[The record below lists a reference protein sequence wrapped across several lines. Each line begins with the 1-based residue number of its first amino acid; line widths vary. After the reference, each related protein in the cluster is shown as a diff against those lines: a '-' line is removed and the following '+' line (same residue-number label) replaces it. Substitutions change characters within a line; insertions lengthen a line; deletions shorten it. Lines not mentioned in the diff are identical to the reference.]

1 MKTIQSLT
9 LFAIIFFCFNG
20 ISHAQITISGIVSDA
35 ETGETLPS
43 ANISIEGTYKGTI
56 TNVDGYYTL
65 TVKDFPARIVV
76 RFIGYET
83 LIREINADSSPD
95 QDFALKPS
103 QLQLEEIVITGE
115 DPAISIMK
123 EVIRRKQIWRKKIDS
138 YVAQAYTRQRL
149 ESDTSIVSISESIS
163 EAYWQKG
170 KGHREIVKSRRQTAN
185 IEGSDN
191 FAGVSYLPNFYDDDL
206 DVSGFEVVGVTHP
219 DALSYYNFNLV
230 DYQKI
235 DDQVVYEIKVSPK
248 RKLQPL
254 FEGTIYVLDVEYAL
268 LSVKLKPNRVVD
280 FPPPVQD
287 FDLDYEQQ
295 FNNYGKEFWLPA
307 DIRINGRIK
316 IGIIGLRF
324 PPIQFSQ
331 ISRISDY
338 EVNVDLPDTL
348 FKGVELFSVDST
360 TIDDDSLF
368 VNSIDVVPLS
378 KQELDAY
385 ENLDSTATLEKAF
398 RPTGFLARFIN
409 DDDEDEGGYTIS
421 SNGGGIS
428 EAGATDSTAAQPQ
441 RKEPGVLSKTWNVIS
456 QGSSLDA
463 RFNRVDLLYVGWK
476 YRLNMADNRLRT
488 ESLLGYS
495 TGYEEVSYGGKISW
509 WPLPKTRRL
518 ALSAEYNAVTG
529 RRFDDSMYN
538 FVTNF
543 VTLLGRTDYFDYYRR
558 EGMAVNAAYR
568 FRRRNLTLRT
578 SLVNELHTSID
589 FKSSYNV
596 IGRDIIQR
604 VNPEIDEGWLR
615 STRIQLE
622 SLDGNE
628 ETFGVLGSRGFT
640 LSAEFS
646 GDYLGSDFSFSR
658 YDLNVLYN
666 FNTFFQRRI
675 FPNTMDMRLM
685 AGTSTG
691 ELPLQLL
698 GSIDG
703 SSGNFT
709 PFGVFKTRR
718 GLPYEGEHY
727 AAVYAEHNF
736 RTVPFELLGLNWIVD
751 QGIGMIAF
759 GGVGQTWI
767 SDSRQQEFTN
777 TNGTFLF
784 ETDGVHAEAGL
795 SINSLFSIAR
805 LDFAKRLDTTGF
817 YVGFSVARWF

>member
-9 LFAIIFFCFNG
+9 LLAIVFLCLSDKTNAQFN
-20 ISHAQITISGIVSDA
+20 ISGLVTDA

-43 ANISIEGTYKGTI
+43 ANISIQGTYKGTI
-56 TNVDGYYTL
+56 TNTDGYYTL
-65 TVKDFPARIVV
+65 TIRELPARVVV

-83 LIREINADSSPD
+83 LIREITTESSED
-95 QDFALKPS
+95 QDFALRPS
-103 QLQLEEIVITGE
+103 QLQLDEIVITGE

-123 EVIRRKQIWRKKIDS
+123 EVIRRKQIWRKKIES

-149 ESDTSIVSISESIS
+149 ESDTSIVSITESIS

-185 IEGSDN
+185 IEGSEN
-191 FAGVSYLPNFYDDDL
+191 FAGVSYLPNFYDDNL

-219 DALSYYNFNLV
+219 DALDYYRFELV

-268 LSVKLKPNRVVD
+268 LSVTLKPNRVVD

-295 FNNYGKEFWLPA
+295 FNNYGQDFWLPA

-324 PPIQFSQ
+324 PPINFSQ

-348 FKGVELFSVDST
+348 FNNGNLFSVDST
-360 TIDDDSLF
+360 TINNDSLF

-398 RPTGFLARFIN
+398 RPTGFLARFIDT
-409 DDDEDEGGYTIS
+409 DDDDEGGYT
-421 SNGGGIS
+421 
-428 EAGATDSTAAQPQ
+428 
-441 RKEPGVLSKTWNVIS
+441 V
-456 QGSSLDA
+456 GSSEGESNPADTTGQSRSPRRRSPAKKAWNIFSRGSSYDA
-463 RFNRVDLLYVGWK
+463 RFNRVDLLYLGWK
-476 YRLNMADNRLRT
+476 YRLNMADSRLRA

-495 TGYEEVSYGGKISW
+495 TGYEEFSYGAKLSS
-509 WPLPKTRRL
+509 WPLPKTRRF
-518 ALSAEYNAVTG
+518 AISAEYNAVTG
-529 RRFDDSMYN
+529 RRFDNSSYN

-558 EGMAVNAAYR
+558 EGFVLNTAYR

-578 SLVNELHTSID
+578 GFINEQHSSID
-589 FKSSYNV
+589 FESSYNI
-596 IGRDIIQR
+596 IGRDIVQR

-615 STRIQLE
+615 SARIKLE

-646 GDYLGSDFSFSR
+646 GDYFGSDFSFTR

-666 FNTFFQRRI
+666 FNTFFKRRI
-675 FPNTMDMRLM
+675 FPNTLDVRLL

-691 ELPLQLL
+691 ELPVQLF
-698 GSIDG
+698 GNIDG

-727 AAVYAEHNF
+727 AAIYAEHNF
-736 RTVPFELLGLNWIVD
+736 RTVPFEILGLNWIVD
-751 QGIGMIAF
+751 QGIGIIAF
-759 GGVGQTWI
+759 GGAGQTWI
-767 SDSRQQEFTN
+767 SDTRQQEFNN

-805 LDFAKRLDTTGF
+805 IDLAKRLDTTGF